1 MNEGWTKPSGTAI
14 SSSVR
19 AIPRPPVQLLTVID
33 GADQDCGET
42 ENDEGNKDTLDG
54 ILDEP
59 QGLSR
64 VEEELNQ
71 KSEGV

>member
-1 MNEGWTKPSGTAI
+1 MKT
-14 SSSVR
+14 
-19 AIPRPPVQLLTVID
+19 IPRPPVQLLTVID
-33 GADQDCGET
+33 GADQDRGET
-42 ENDEGNKDTLDG
+42 ENDEGNEDTLDR